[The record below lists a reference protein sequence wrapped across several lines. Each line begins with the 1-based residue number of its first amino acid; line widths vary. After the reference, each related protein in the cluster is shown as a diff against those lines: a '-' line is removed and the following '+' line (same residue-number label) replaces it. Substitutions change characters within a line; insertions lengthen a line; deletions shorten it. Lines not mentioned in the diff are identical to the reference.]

1 MGSIEYYILS
11 NVQCR
16 RVNEYV
22 INGDVTMKKRKL
34 IIVIISIMILAAV
47 GVTYSYITRPIKIGV
62 IIPIQSPL
70 GNEENLFVRY
80 YRDAHPKIGQRPVEL
95 LIENNVETEKEI
107 KTAYEEMK
115 NKGASI
121 IIGGVT
127 SEEGKW
133 LSEQSAMYDL
143 PTFGITAST
152 ALLKDKKDA
161 FFRFVPT
168 NDLQAELVAKYYS
181 KLGKKK
187 LVLITDIKN
196 KSYVEP
202 FAKVITEKFN
212 GKVVNVPFRA
222 DEETYNK
229 IVSNNPDSVFCILQ
243 AKDVIDVINN
253 LKAKHPEIKIGSS
266 SWGSA
271 EILSMYS
278 SQVLDGVLLFSG
290 SSKIIGERFK
300 TEISN
305 FQSKYDIEATK
316 GTNYAA
322 SVIKAI
328 YRGIEAVGDSSEALK
343 KYFETPRDYETAF
356 GKTQLNEYGD
366 SLLNNMIVMVTTEG
380 KVSNEEILK

>member
-1 MGSIEYYILS
+1 
-11 NVQCR
+11 
-16 RVNEYV
+16 
-22 INGDVTMKKRKL
+22 MKKRKL

-278 SQVLDGVLLFSG
+278 SPVLDGVLLFSG
-290 SSKIIGERFK
+290 SSKIIGEKFK

-343 KYFETPRDYETAF
+343 KYFETPRDYETAY